1 MKPTTRALPVA
12 VALLQATSVL
22 GDGTGF
28 IGAGKTLYHP
38 TCSFACRQVVR
49 GCPLLCTPTDS
60 GGENHGTAHN
70 PSTTPPECYLKD
82 DAFLRT
88 VALCID
94 NYCTL
99 SDNPPLGLIEDY
111 WASHLGTG
119 TLGNYKYTPAVS
131 YQDALAAARADEART
146 PTNSTTTTED
156 HSAHGTNH
164 RRLKARHFMDHD
176 HGPHV
181 NSSLPII
188 KAKAPLNVTSFIT
201 PSDWQMQYNG
211 LYDFETNENGHT
223 TNTLAIMLVAIFLP
237 VPLSLLRFVPG
248 LAGSRAWTVFQ
259 SALVSPAVY
268 GKSHREPVVGGFVMA
283 PTRGQT
289 MYIFIISL
297 LNLVLWLAPFVYN
310 HPQGIF
316 GSREE
321 QEMSIIGNRAGVM
334 AMGNVVALFL
344 FAARNNFLLWVTDW
358 SYSTFLL
365 LHRWLGYWAVFHT
378 VVHSLM
384 LWFYY
389 RTYGDYQAELAR
401 SYWVFGICATAAV
414 VAIFLLSLLPVRK
427 HIYEFFLFVHIAL
440 ALVFIITYYY
450 HIWYVYE
457 YNWGYEIYA
466 FMAAGIWATD
476 RLLRLV
482 RIALRGYR
490 TATVTVLQDTDGEYL
505 RIKIHGVQLGEGVAY
520 LSFPTLGWRVWESHP
535 FSVVFNSSEVDES
548 TVSAATALLPE
559 TKEIPSSESKEVTIT
574 EVPASPSSD
583 NNSPVPKGPTTTFF
597 ARVRD
602 GLTQNLALRANAGP
616 ASLGAVVD
624 GPYHHSG
631 NVTTLLKPCS
641 NVVYL
646 AGGVGITALLPYAR
660 SIAKPSQLFWS
671 TRKAGLSTSM
681 RTALSALPPTV
692 EVDVSS
698 SQRLDVISILEK
710 AMAVGGLD
718 GPVGIVVCGPPGM
731 ADDIRLKVVQLARSG
746 AATRP
751 YVLVDEAFGW

>member
-22 GDGTGF
+22 ADGTGF

-49 GCPLLCTPTDS
+49 NCPLLCTPTET

-70 PSTTPPECYLKD
+70 PSTTPPECYVKD

-94 NYCTL
+94 NYCPL
-99 SDNPPLGLIEDY
+99 SDNPPLSLIEDY

-119 TLGNYKYTPAVS
+119 TLDNYKYTPTVS

-146 PTNSTTTTED
+146 PTNSTTTEED

-164 RRLKARHFMDHD
+164 RRRKARHFMEHD

-181 NSSLPII
+181 HSSLPVI
-188 KAKAPLNVTSFIT
+188 KAKAPLNTTSFIT

-248 LAGSRAWTVFQ
+248 LAGSRAWTAFQ
-259 SALVSPAVY
+259 SALVTPAVY

-289 MYIFIISL
+289 VYIFVISL

-310 HPQGIF
+310 QPQGIF

-321 QEMSIIGNRAGVM
+321 QEMSVIGNRAGVM

-358 SYSTFLL
+358 SYGTFLL

-401 SYWVFGICATAAV
+401 NYWVFGIGATAAV
-414 VAIFLLSLLPVRK
+414 VAIFLLSLLPIRK
-427 HIYEFFLFVHIAL
+427 HLYEFFLFAHIAL

-476 RLLRLV
+476 RVLRLA
-482 RIALRGYR
+482 RIAWRGYR
-490 TATVTVLQDTDGEYL
+490 TATVTVLEDTDGEYL
-505 RIKIHGVQLGEGVAY
+505 RIDIHGVQLGEGVAY

-535 FSVVFNSSEVDES
+535 FSVAFNSSDVDES
-548 TVSAATALLPE
+548 TVVAAAAPLPE
-559 TKEIPSSESKEVTIT
+559 TKEILSSESKEVAIN
-574 EVPASPSSD
+574 EAPASPPIH
-583 NNSPVPKGPTTTFF
+583 NNSPVSRGPTTTFF

-602 GLTQNLALRANAGP
+602 GSTKNLALRAKAGP
-616 ASLGAVVD
+616 ASLGVVVD

-631 NVTTLLKPCS
+631 DVATLLKPCS

-671 TRKAGLSTSM
+671 MRKAGLSTSM
-681 RTALSALPPTV
+681 KAALSALPSTI
-692 EVDVSS
+692 EVDVCST
-698 SQRLDVISILEK
+698 QRLDVNSILEK
-710 AMAVGGLD
+710 AMAAGGSD

-731 ADDIRLKVVQLARSG
+731 ADDIRLKVVRLARNG

>member
-12 VALLQATSVL
+12 VALLLATSVL
-22 GDGTGF
+22 ADGTGF
-28 IGAGKTLYHP
+28 IGAGKNLYHP

-49 GCPLLCTPTDS
+49 NCPLFCTPIDT

-70 PSTTPPECYLKD
+70 PSTTPPECYVKA

-88 VALCID
+88 MALCID

-99 SDNPPLGLIEDY
+99 SDNPPLSLIEDY

-119 TLGNYKYTPAVS
+119 TLGNYKYTPTAS
-131 YQDALAAARADEART
+131 YQRALAAARADEART
-146 PTNSTTTTED
+146 FTNSTTAEED

-164 RRLKARHFMDHD
+164 RRLKVRHFMEHD

-181 NSSLPII
+181 HSSLPVI
-188 KAKAPLNVTSFIT
+188 KAKAPLNTTSFIT
-201 PSDWQMQYNG
+201 PSDWQMQYTG
-211 LYDFETNENGHT
+211 LHDFETNENGHT
-223 TNTLAIMLVAIFLP
+223 TNTLAIMLVPIFLP

-248 LAGSRAWTVFQ
+248 LVGSRAWTAFQ
-259 SALVSPAVY
+259 SNLVTPAVY
-268 GKSHREPVVGGFVMA
+268 GKSHREPVVGGLVMA

-321 QEMSIIGNRAGVM
+321 QEMSSVGNRAGVM

-401 SYWVFGICATAAV
+401 SYWVFGIGATAAV
-414 VAIFLLSLLPVRK
+414 VAIFLLSLLPIRK
-427 HIYEFFLFVHIAL
+427 HVYEFFLFAHIAL
-440 ALVFIITYYY
+440 ALVFIITYFY

-466 FMAAGIWATD
+466 FLAVGIWATD
-476 RLLRLV
+476 RILRLV
-482 RIALRGYR
+482 RIAWRGYR
-490 TATVTVLQDTDGEYL
+490 TATVTVLEDTDGEYL
-505 RIKIHGVQLGEGVAY
+505 RIDIRGVHLGEGVAY

-535 FSVVFNSSEVDES
+535 FSVAFNTSQVDES
-548 TVSAATALLPE
+548 TFLGSPLIPE
-559 TKEIPSSESKEVTIT
+559 TKEVPSSESKEVTIT
-574 EVPASPSSD
+574 EAPASPVSVIS
-583 NNSPVPKGPTTTFF
+583 SPVPKGPATTFF

-602 GLTQNLALRANAGP
+602 GCTKNLALRAQAGP
-616 ASLGAVVD
+616 ANLGVIVD

-631 NVTTLLKPCS
+631 DLGTLLEPCS
-641 NVVYL
+641 DVIYL
-646 AGGVGITALLPYAR
+646 AGGVGITALLPFAR

-671 TRKAGLSTSM
+671 MRKAGLSTSM
-681 RTALSALPPTV
+681 KAALSALPPTV

-698 SQRLDVISILEK
+698 SQRLDVNSILEK
-710 AMAVGGLD
+710 AMAAAGSDGAVG
-718 GPVGIVVCGPPGM
+718 VVVCGPAGM
-731 ADDIRLKVVQLARSG
+731 ADDIRLKVVQLARNG
-746 AATRP
+746 TATRP